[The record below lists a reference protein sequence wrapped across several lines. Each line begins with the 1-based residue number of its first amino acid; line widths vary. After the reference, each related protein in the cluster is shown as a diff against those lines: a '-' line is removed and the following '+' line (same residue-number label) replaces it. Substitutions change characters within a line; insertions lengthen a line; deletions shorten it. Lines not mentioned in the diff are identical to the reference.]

1 MYKSLIA
8 TTAAVGLA
16 ALSAAPAQ
24 AGHGSAVGAGLA
36 GFGIGAILGS
46 ALTPRE
52 VYVVPPKYAVIRVR
66 ADLIVEDDADL
77 AAVQRAAQQS
87 LVRYF
92 DPLLGGEESTLT
104 TPGPG
109 WPFGGGV
116 YYSLVTRR
124 LLVDGVK
131 RVANLVLQL
140 CKDVAPPCTDL
151 AIDANTL
158 LENGDHQI
166 NVAYDVGGTP

>member
-1 MYKSLIA
+1 VVVPDVPGPAPTPNAA
-8 TTAAVGLA
+8 TLRTVCAYLDVRRL
-16 ALSAAPAQ
+16 
-24 AGHGSAVGAGLA
+24 
-36 GFGIGAILGS
+36 
-46 ALTPRE
+46 LTTE
-52 VYVVPPKYAVIRVR
+52 VYVVPPKYAVIGVR

-140 CKDVAPPCTDL
+140 GKDVAPPCTDL